1 MKYQSQKT
9 LTFNPQLLLIQITKN
24 GMKGYVITLYQI
36 PKKLFLKRLSNLI
49 IGSNVLNRY
58 GSSF

>member
-9 LTFNPQLLLIQITKN
+9 LTFNLQLLLIQITKN
-24 GMKGYVITLYQI
+24 VMKGYVITLYQI

-49 IGSNVLNRY
+49 IGSKFLNRY
-58 GSSF
+58 GSYF

>member
-9 LTFNPQLLLIQITKN
+9 LTFNLQLLLIQITKN
-24 GMKGYVITLYQI
+24 VMKGYVITLYQI

-49 IGSNVLNRY
+49 IGSKFLNRY